1 MPRKHTHRVRER
13 PGYKRELLGAR
24 GPGRHPRRAARLLE
38 EVVSRPAAAA
48 RDVALVVGH
57 GREDAELCVEVAA
70 HRHDGGDVAA
80 AVAVVGC
87 RPDSDDG
94 LFGEVVLK
102 RG

>member
-1 MPRKHTHRVRER
+1 M
-13 PGYKRELLGAR
+13 
-24 GPGRHPRRAARLLE
+24 
-38 EVVSRPAAAA
+38 
-48 RDVALVVGH
+48 ALVVGH

-87 RPDSDDG
+87 RPNSDDG

-102 RG
+102 KGGE